1 MSNSPFYKTGVSK
14 SPLLHFR
21 IGKHNHG
28 NTTRKSK
35 PRKKTGY
42 VELPMD
48 WRENNS

>member
-14 SPLLHFR
+14 SPLLDIR
-21 IGKHNHG
+21 LYKHGHG
-28 NTTRKSK
+28 DKQRKQK